1 MKLRYWGCDPVRDG
15 EWVARLV
22 EQGRS
27 ANVDVTV
34 DYVDVI
40 TSVNNAVLSNVIV
53 TPTLDRL
60 DPLPFRRIIAIGMDA
75 SAVLHHL
82 EV

>member
-22 EQGRS
+22 ERGLS
-27 ANVDVTV
+27 VNLSVTV
-34 DYVDVI
+34 DYVDVL

-60 DPLPFRRIIAIGMDA
+60 EPLPFRRIIAIGMDA
-75 SAVLHHL
+75 SLVLQHL
-82 EV
+82 EA

>member
-22 EQGRS
+22 ERALS
-27 ANVDVTV
+27 ANISVTV
-34 DYVDVI
+34 DYVDVV

-60 DPLPFRRIIAIGMDA
+60 DPLPFHRIIAIGMDA
-75 SAVLHHL
+75 SAVLQHL
-82 EV
+82 EA